1 MEIKMFLLT
10 TARVERSRV
19 GRNALKLQPKAL
31 KHRVKLRRKALK
43 HRVKLRRKVLRLRV
57 KALKPSNQQP
67 KPLQRLLGRLT
78 SASPTR

>member
-10 TARVERSRV
+10 AARVERSRV
-19 GRNALKLQPKAL
+19 GRKARKLLPKAL
-31 KHRVKLRRKALK
+31 RHRVRHRRKALRL
-43 HRVKLRRKVLRLRV
+43 RVKLRRKVLRLRV

-67 KPLQRLLGRLT
+67 KPLKRLLGRLT

>member
-19 GRNALKLQPKAL
+19 GRKAL
-31 KHRVKLRRKALK
+31 KHRIKARKLLIKALRHQRKPRK
-43 HRVKLRRKVLRLRV
+43 HRVK
-57 KALKPSNQQP
+57 ALNPNNHQP
-67 KPLQRLLGRLT
+67 KPLKRLPKRLT

>member
-1 MEIKMFLLT
+1 MEIKMFLPT
-10 TARVERSRV
+10 AARVERSRV
-19 GRNALKLQPKAL
+19 GRNALKLQTKAL

-67 KPLQRLLGRLT
+67 KPLQRLLWRLT

>member
-19 GRNALKLQPKAL
+19 GRKALRLLPKAL

-43 HRVKLRRKVLRLRV
+43 H
-57 KALKPSNQQP
+57 LKPSNQQP
-67 KPLQRLLGRLT
+67 KPLKRLLGRLT
-78 SASPTR
+78 SAFPTR